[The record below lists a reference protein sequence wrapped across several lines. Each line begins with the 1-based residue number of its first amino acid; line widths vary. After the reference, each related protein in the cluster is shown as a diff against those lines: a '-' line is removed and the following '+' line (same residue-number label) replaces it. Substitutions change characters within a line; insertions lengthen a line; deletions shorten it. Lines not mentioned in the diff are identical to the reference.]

1 MIKTFKVKFLLRST
15 PLKQHN
21 VNGSSPQLDNI
32 SQQQRSVDHLILLVV
47 LVVALLL
54 RPL

>member
-1 MIKTFKVKFLLRST
+1 LT

-32 SQQQRSVDHLILLVV
+32 SQQQRSSTQRSVDHLILQTDFS
-47 LVVALLL
+47 
-54 RPL
+54 